1 MRLPAPMRA
10 MTNRPGLDAL
20 TTGGSVA
27 AVLLG
32 LTLLDKDVR
41 EIARR
46 TLQGDFHAVPLPNV
60 RLHALMMTATDTI
73 GRDHMEVALFVIAG
87 LVLFLLMFR
96 L

>member
-1 MRLPAPMRA
+1 MRLLFPMRV

-27 AVLLG
+27 AVVLG
-32 LTLLDKDVR
+32 LTLLNKDVR
-41 EIARR
+41 DIVRR
-46 TLQGDFHAVPLPNV
+46 TLQGDFHAVPLPDV
-60 RLHALMMTATDTI
+60 RLHTLIATATDTV
-73 GRDHMEVALFVIAG
+73 GRDHIEVALFVVAG